1 MLLRHDSEQLL
12 FEALKAGA
20 SGYVLKPGADTN
32 IIEAC
37 RAALLAIRSSIP
49 RRSPRSSA
57 TTSMR
62 LLDRGC
68 GRIEVR
74 WRTRHRSPGK
84 TARRSSYHLGIGCA
98 FSTQQAVDLA
108 CVSISHSSEP
118 TLVGR
123 AASQWR
129 HQCQSFRRRR
139 NARPLLLPGRRPDC
153 RDGS

>member
-1 MLLRHDSEQLL
+1 MHKRKPELKLIMLLRHDSEQLL

-20 SGYVLKPGADTN
+20 SGYVLKSGADTN

-118 TLVGR
+118 DPRGSSRLAV
-123 AASQWR
+123 AAPVPIFSTTT
-129 HQCQSFRRRR
+129 
-139 NARPLLLPGRRPDC
+139 
-153 RDGS
+153 